1 MGTLEII
8 FIAWLAYV
16 ITAALLYGWHGLKY
30 HPMSRKGQKKWY
42 HVVWIIFDV
51 PVIIATYLGA
61 LFLIIILKILG
72 LTPNE
77 K

>member
-1 MGTLEII
+1 MEII

-16 ITAALLYGWHGLKY
+16 ITASLFYGWHGLKY
-30 HPMSRKGQKKWY
+30 HPMSCKGTKKWY
-42 HVVWIIFDV
+42 HVVWIVFDI

-61 LFLIIILKILG
+61 LFLLVTVKILG
-72 LTPNE
+72 LMPNE